1 MAQTVKKG
9 QRPSTLLSPSFKSTV
24 TSTIVL
30 MQRCGPA
37 ACSGAAHPCAPFA
50 EDRPEGEEKRE
61 AKRRRMPRKATSKR
75 LERVA
80 LHYLERYSS
89 SSENLRRVLMRRVER
104 SARAHGTDREEGA
117 AAIDAIVTKFQEYG
131 YLNDRAY
138 AEMRA
143 GSLFRRGSSLRV
155 IRYQLC
161 LKGITGDIVDAVIAD
176 LMEEEPDP
184 DRRAAV
190 AYGRRRRIGP
200 WRRDRRDEFRD
211 RDLAALGRQGF
222 SYDIARWIV
231 QAETPDELEAFID
244 N

>member
-1 MAQTVKKG
+1 MTAITGLRIIKQK
-9 QRPSTLLSPSFKSTV
+9 LE
-24 TSTIVL
+24 I
-30 MQRCGPA
+30 
-37 ACSGAAHPCAPFA
+37 A
-50 EDRPEGEEKRE
+50 EDRPEGEEKR
-61 AKRRRMPRKATSKR
+61 RRVPRKATPKR

-104 SARAHGTDREEGA
+104 SARAHCTDRGEGA
-117 AAIDAIVTKFQEYG
+117 AAIDAILTKFQEYG
-131 YLNDRAY
+131 YLNDRTY
-138 AEMRA
+138 AELRA
-143 GSLFRRGSSLRV
+143 GSLFRRGSSLRA
-155 IRYQLC
+155 IRYQLS
-161 LKGITGDIVDAVIAD
+161 LKGITGDIADAVIAN

-200 WRRDRRDEFRD
+200 WRRDRRDEVRA

-231 QAETPDELEAFID
+231 EAETPDELEAFID

>member
-1 MAQTVKKG
+1 MTAITG
-9 QRPSTLLSPSFKSTV
+9 LSIINQKSENV
-24 TSTIVL
+24 
-30 MQRCGPA
+30 
-37 ACSGAAHPCAPFA
+37 
-50 EDRPEGEEKRE
+50 EDRLEGEEKRE
-61 AKRRRMPRKATSKR
+61 AKQRRMPRKATSKR

-80 LHYLERYSS
+80 LHYLKRFSS

-155 IRYQLC
+155 IRYQLS

>member
-1 MAQTVKKG
+1 MTAITGLRIINQ
-9 QRPSTLLSPSFKSTV
+9 KSEN
-24 TSTIVL
+24 
-30 MQRCGPA
+30 
-37 ACSGAAHPCAPFA
+37 A
-50 EDRPEGEEKRE
+50 EDGRKAQEKRE
-61 AKRRRMPRKATSKR
+61 AKRRRMPLKATSKR

-176 LMEEEPDP
+176 LMEEEPDL

-190 AYGRRRRIGP
+190 AYGG
-200 WRRDRRDEFRD
+200 
-211 RDLAALGRQGF
+211 AAILGRGVAIVETSF
-222 SYDIARWIV
+222 ETAILRRWAGKDFRMISPGGSSRLKRRTNWKPLSMIRV
-231 QAETPDELEAFID
+231 
-244 N
+244 